1 MSTTDPPLLNTGSGV
16 RDGMNDS
23 LLSIRDQTK
32 TGIVRQ
38 VRTLFND
45 QARGEEPVKRSD
57 TALFPPDSMIWRVHG
72 DVVSM
77 MVGGVSAL
85 LLQMLHPAVLAGVWD
100 HSNFRTDMLGRLR
113 RTARFIAAT
122 TYGERAEAEAAIAR
136 VRAVH
141 SHIGGVLPN
150 GTPYRADDPSL
161 LAWVHVS
168 EAWSFLAAWQHYG
181 DRRLTLAQEDLYY
194 AEFASIGSALGADA
208 PPAEP
213 CGHKSGAS
221 QYAAGVDRRRSHAR
235 GRAVGTQ
242 SDAEQPTGNTASTN
256 HRPGGSRPSPELG
269 TSDAWP
275 ACVAGLDETGR
286 SVRYATDGENVAL
299 GLRRQLKREAQIWRS
314 SLLPIDGMV
323 RE

>member
-1 MSTTDPPLLNTGSGV
+1 MTGSSMSMTDPPLLNTGSGV

-23 LLSIRDQTK
+23 LSSIRDQTK

-45 QARGEEPVKRSD
+45 QTRGEEPVKRSD

-141 SHIGGVLPN
+141 SHIGGALPD

-208 PPAEP
+208 LPRNRAATNQALRNMQPALIADGRTREVARLVLDQTP
-213 CGHKSGAS
+213 SNPLAIPL
-221 QYAAGVDRRRSHAR
+221 QRTIAQAAVD
-235 GRAVGTQ
+235 
-242 SDAEQPTGNTASTN
+242 
-256 HRPGGSRPSPELG
+256 
-269 TSDAWP
+269 
-275 ACVAGLDETGR
+275 
-286 SVRYATDGENVAL
+286 
-299 GLRRQLKREAQIWRS
+299 
-314 SLLPIDGMV
+314 LLPSWARRMHGLHASPVFMRPVVRSGTRQMAKTLRWAFDGN
-323 RE
+323 

>member
-1 MSTTDPPLLNTGSGV
+1 MTGSSMSMTDPPLLNTGSGV

-23 LLSIRDQTK
+23 LSSIRDQTK

-45 QARGEEPVKRSD
+45 QTRGEEPVKRSD

-122 TYGERAEAEAAIAR
+122 TYGERAEAETAIAR

-141 SHIGGVLPN
+141 SHIGGTLPD
-150 GTPYRADDPSL
+150 GTPYRADDSRL

-208 PPAEP
+208 LPRNRAATNQALRNMQPALIADGRTREVARLVLDQTP
-213 CGHKSGAS
+213 SNPLAIPL
-221 QYAAGVDRRRSHAR
+221 QRTIAQAAVD
-235 GRAVGTQ
+235 
-242 SDAEQPTGNTASTN
+242 
-256 HRPGGSRPSPELG
+256 
-269 TSDAWP
+269 
-275 ACVAGLDETGR
+275 
-286 SVRYATDGENVAL
+286 
-299 GLRRQLKREAQIWRS
+299 
-314 SLLPIDGMV
+314 LLPSWARRMHGLHASPVFMRPVVRSGTRQMAKTLRWAFDGN
-323 RE
+323 